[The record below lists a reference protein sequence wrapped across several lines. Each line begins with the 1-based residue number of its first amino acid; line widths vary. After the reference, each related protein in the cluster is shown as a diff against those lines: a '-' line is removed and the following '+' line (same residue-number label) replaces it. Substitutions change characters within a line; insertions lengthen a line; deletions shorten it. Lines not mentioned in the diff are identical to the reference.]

1 MIINIESGHVII
13 KVPID
18 NALPMSKSGK
28 TRIAYTTG
36 GFIPTQATIDGK
48 PVSVGLNVIVPK

>member
-1 MIINIESGHVII
+1 MNISIESGILVI

-18 NALPMSKSGK
+18 NALPLSKSGK
-28 TRIAYTTG
+28 TRIVYTSG